1 MGTSIRSVTITT
13 ALTVCA
19 LAPRL
24 AIARVGSV
32 APPNEVGAAAREVDV
47 EPTPERD
54 GLAYPVSDFVFEYAL
69 SHPDLPLAEV
79 YERIEVPLVLTSEG
93 YIGPIDGVPAVTVR
107 LGELD
112 GSQAKVFYGS
122 AIAAITRAVRDY
134 LEVEHG
140 LIGQL
145 VTPMATEINFEAD
158 RSDLRPPGDTRL
170 TIQIWRAAIGEVRT
184 LGFGRRLGLENMD
197 ADSENRINHPKHKL
211 VLERSPVHEG
221 DLLNRKLIDRRVQ
234 FLNRRPSRRVDVG
247 IGPTGQAG
255 EVVLDYMITEPKPWL
270 VYGQVSNT
278 GTQSTDEWV
287 YRLGLIHNQ
296 LTGRDDVLQFDY
308 TTAGFTDSHSL
319 FASYERPFE
328 GNERVRWKVYGGWNE
343 YTASDVGFVG
353 FDFKGEGYQAG
364 GEVAW
369 NVWQDGPAFLDLVG
383 GARYQHVSVNNEL
396 AFTMGS
402 SGFLLPYVGV
412 RAERVTPIHSLL
424 AELML
429 ETNISGVSDE
439 DDLVTLGRTG
449 VTDDFSVL
457 RGQLSYSFFLEPLLN
472 PAGFEGRKSRDQ
484 MTLAHEV
491 WLSARGQISF
501 GDRVVPNF
509 QQTAGGFYTV
519 RGYDESLAVG
529 DDVIIAT
536 AEYRFHL
543 GKALPEGAE
552 LDSLFGRP
560 FRSRRSQPYGSAD
573 WDVILRA
580 FIDAAG
586 THNNNKP
593 SFERNET
600 LVGAGVGIAG
610 RLKNNLSA
618 RVDLGWAL
626 QDAGPMT
633 NRTEAGDL
641 RVHFVASFTF

>member
-1 MGTSIRSVTITT
+1 MRTCIRSVTIMT
-13 ALTVCA
+13 ALSICT
-19 LAPRL
+19 LATSMG
-24 AIARVGSV
+24 IARVEND
-32 APPNEVGAAAREVDV
+32 APPGGVEIEAGP

-54 GLAYPVSDFVFEYAL
+54 GRAYPVSELRFEYAL
-69 SHPDLPLAEV
+69 AHPDLPPVDV
-79 YERIEVPLVLTSEG
+79 YEQIEVLLVRTSEG
-93 YIGPIDGVPAVTVR
+93 YIGPIDGAPTVALR

-112 GSQAKVFYGS
+112 GSHTAIFYGS
-122 AIAAITRAVRDY
+122 AIAAITRGVRDY
-134 LEVEHG
+134 LENEHG

-145 VTPMATEINFEAD
+145 VTPMATEINFEGD
-158 RSDLRPPGDTRL
+158 RGDLRPPGETHL
-170 TIQIWRAAIGEVRT
+170 TIQIWRAIIGETRT
-184 LGFGRRLGLENMD
+184 LGYGRRHGPED
-197 ADSENRINHPKHKL
+197 ETIEQGSRINHLKHRL
-211 VLERSPVHEG
+211 VLERSPVREG
-221 DLLNRKLIDRRVQ
+221 DLLNRERIDRRVH
-234 FLNRRPSRRVDVG
+234 FLNRSPSRRVDVG

-255 EVVLDYMITEPKPWL
+255 EVVVDYMITEPKPWL
-270 VYGQVSNT
+270 IYGQVSNT
-278 GTQSTDEWV
+278 GTQSTDDWV

-296 LTGRDDVLQFDY
+296 LSGRDDVLQFDY
-308 TTAGFTDSHSL
+308 TTAGFGDSHAL
-319 FASYERPFE
+319 FASYERPF
-328 GNERVRWKVYGGWNE
+328 GSNERVRWKVYGGWNE

-369 NVWQDGPAFLDLVG
+369 NVWQDGAAFLDLVG

-412 RAERVTPIHSLL
+412 RGERVTPVHSLL

-429 ETNISGVSDE
+429 ETNLSGVSDSN
-439 DDLVTLGRTG
+439 DLVTLGRTG

-457 RGQLSYSFFLEPLLN
+457 RGQVSYSFFLEPLLN
-472 PAGFEGRKSRDQ
+472 PAGFEGRKSRDE

-491 WLSARGQISF
+491 WLSARGQTTF
-501 GDRVVPNF
+501 GERVVPNF

-543 GKALPEGAE
+543 GRALPEGAE

-573 WDVILRA
+573 WDVVLRA
-580 FIDAAG
+580 FIDAAA
-586 THNNNKP
+586 THNNKKP

-618 RVDLGWAL
+618 RVDVGWAL